1 MKRKTIGFVMLLLIT
16 IGTGLMGCGTVRPT
30 KQTAGAMV
38 QKQLYQKYGIK
49 TEVDKVYEESGS
61 QLFDRSTYQVELHLK
76 GKKDKA
82 FRAAVKVDGSKY
94 MDDYSWLIY
103 QPKYEKMVQEEL
115 DQLPDYP
122 ATVDFHYLMV
132 EENYTKPSEWRK
144 YMDRAVVGVDVTC
157 TAPSEATHEEIA
169 KEMTRFLGKLRE
181 YGFSAVIKVYQKE
194 KVILWVSASPR
205 TKGIDYEE
213 MLKEFREK

>member
-16 IGTGLMGCGTVRPT
+16 VGTGLMACGTVRPT
-30 KQTAGAMV
+30 KQTAGTMV
-38 QKQLYQKYGIK
+38 QKQLYKKYGIK

-115 DQLPDYP
+115 DQLPEYP
-122 ATVDFHYLMV
+122 ATVNFHYLMV

-144 YMDRAVVGVDVTC
+144 YMDHAVVGVDVTF

>member
-16 IGTGLMGCGTVRPT
+16 VGTGLMGCGTVRPT

-38 QKQLYQKYGIK
+38 QKQLYKKYGIK

-94 MDDYSWLIY
+94 IDDYSKLIY

-115 DQLPDYP
+115 DKLPEYP

-144 YMDRAVVGVDVTC
+144 YMDSACTSVTITF

-169 KEMTRFLGKLRE
+169 REMTTFLEKMRELGFTTSIEVQQNGKEILGVLSAPNLR
-181 YGFSAVIKVYQKE
+181 
-194 KVILWVSASPR
+194 P
-205 TKGIDYEE
+205 IDYEE
-213 MLKEFREK
+213 MLRWFR

>member
-16 IGTGLMGCGTVRPT
+16 VGTGLMGCGTVRPT

-38 QKQLYQKYGIK
+38 QKELYRKYGIE

-94 MDDYSWLIY
+94 IDDYSKLIY
-103 QPKYEKMVQEEL
+103 QPGFEKMVQEQI
-115 DQLPDYP
+115 DQLTDYS
-122 ATVDFHYLMV
+122 ATYHFNGLMI
-132 EENYTKPSEWRK
+132 EEKYTKPSAWRK
-144 YMDRAVVGVDVTC
+144 YMDSACTSVTITF

-169 KEMTRFLGKLRE
+169 REMTTFLEKMRELGFTTSIEVQQNGKEILGVLSAPNLR
-181 YGFSAVIKVYQKE
+181 
-194 KVILWVSASPR
+194 P
-205 TKGIDYEE
+205 IDYEE